1 MGKDKLTYHQYDTI
15 EQRFLR
21 EVMDIIQ
28 TRPFWWY
35 LFINKILGSPLITYF
50 KDTTVIISLNDLSYH
65 NTEIVFEIIR
75 KLLKVRAA
83 TKVIKKKEFII
94 VHLYSPV
101 IVDYLKSRDK
111 WKIIPVYF
119 LIRNHFPDF
128 RCYFDV
134 RFQSDSEEVLINLL
148 LLRNLRG
155 KETFWIT
162 VDKPSEKA
170 YPRVRKMQIM
180 LGEHC
185 RIKPQKHYDVFQ
197 ISLDTQEMT
206 EVLNSYFQSLATIE
220 KLCYN

>member
-15 EQRFLR
+15 EQRFLM
-21 EVMDIIQ
+21 EVAEIIH

-50 KDTTVIISLNDLSYH
+50 KDTTMIISLNDLSYH
-65 NTEIVFEIIR
+65 HTEIAFEIIR

-101 IVDYLKSRDK
+101 IFAYLNSLDR
-111 WKIIPVYF
+111 WKIIPFYH
-119 LIRNHFPDF
+119 IIKKYYPTYK
-128 RCYFDV
+128 CYFDV
-134 RFQSDSEEVLINLL
+134 KYQNETEEVLINLL
-148 LLRNLRG
+148 LRN
-155 KETFWIT
+155 KNTYWVT
-162 VDKPSEKA
+162 VGKPSEIS
-170 YPRVRKMQIM
+170 YPGVNKLQIV

-185 RIKPQKHYDVFQ
+185 RLKCEKYYDVFQ
-197 ISLDTQEMT
+197 ISLDTQEMV
-206 EVLNSYFQSLATIE
+206 EVLNSYFQLLASNE